1 MADCPKGG
9 DHNWRN
15 AGETATHVTHE
26 CRKCKQTIT
35 RPKQAGVTGARDAV
49 INATALFFVLA
60 LLGLLA
66 AMFIA
71 AGQVQGA

>member
-1 MADCPKGG
+1 M
-9 DHNWRN
+9 RF
-15 AGETATHVTHE
+15 
-26 CRKCKQTIT
+26 
-35 RPKQAGVTGARDAV
+35 RDAV